1 MVARLMC
8 PNINCR
14 KILSVPEEARGKV
27 VRCSHC
33 QTTLRVPDAK
43 GAGSNEPPAQKK
55 SA

>member
-1 MVARLMC
+1 MITQLMC

-14 KILSVPEEARGKV
+14 KILNVPEEARGKV

-33 QTTLRVPDAK
+33 QTSLRVPEGKKTAV
-43 GAGSNEPPAQKK
+43 ANPAKK

>member
-1 MVARLMC
+1 MPAQLMC
-8 PNINCR
+8 PNIQCR

-33 QTTLRVPDAK
+33 QTTLRVPEAK
-43 GAGSNEPPAQKK
+43 DRTQREKK

>member
-1 MVARLMC
+1 MVTKLMC

-14 KILSVPEEARGKV
+14 KILSVPDETRGKV

-33 QTTLRVPDAK
+33 QTALRVPDAK
-43 GAGSNEPPAQKK
+43 RIPGSEAKPEKK